1 MTRRQGIRWMVLTV
15 ITFCVIWGITPT
27 DAEETKTTL
36 EQFLAEKRNATM
48 ATIRANGTS
57 QLTPV
62 WFYWNGE
69 QFYISITTER
79 AKYHNL
85 VRDPRMSLCIDDVTG
100 FTYVTAEGKAEIR
113 EQDIWEDTSKILVK
127 YRGNAGGE
135 AYLEQLKK
143 QPRVLV
149 VLKPTRWETRGLAE

>member
-1 MTRRQGIRWMVLTV
+1 MWDEKRVNFVFPRCQNDEIPMRRISMTRRQGIRWMVLTV

-85 VRDPRMSLCIDDVTG
+85 VRDPRMSL
-100 FTYVTAEGKAEIR
+100 
-113 EQDIWEDTSKILVK
+113 
-127 YRGNAGGE
+127 
-135 AYLEQLKK
+135 
-143 QPRVLV
+143 
-149 VLKPTRWETRGLAE
+149 